1 MTVAAYSKKPHH
13 LDLVDQISR
22 TIPADYAHSRLL
34 LAIAQF
40 CRFDD
45 GVWMAWPSID
55 TLRQA
60 CGYSDSRN
68 VRLLLD
74 QLKKLGLISIFR
86 RYRASNIYVLHLT
99 KIKAFDPV
107 RAGLR
112 KAKRCIT
119 MSIKKLITAAKEWLK
134 RKKQMID
141 GEVYIN
147 HDDALAAAKAH
158 GKSVLA
164 QDKLAAANAA
174 LSRQP
179 QVVWSH
185 EGKRHYNG
193 PSPQAKKMI
202 VDSIQW
208 QLGNARKAGDSAKI
222 AKLTADLAA
231 AEAALLA

>member
-1 MTVAAYSKKPHH
+1 MAQQEYSNRPHH

-22 TIPADYAHSRLL
+22 TIPTDYAHSKLL
-34 LAIAQF
+34 LAIAQY

-158 GKSVLA
+158 GKMINSTTKTPA
-164 QDKLAAANAA
+164 TSKPSKQY
-174 LSRQP
+174 QP
-179 QVVWSH
+179 YS
-185 EGKRHYNG
+185 G
-193 PSPQAKKMI
+193 PSKRAIEQKIEVLTVTLLSAQAA
-202 VDSIQW
+202 
-208 QLGNARKAGDSAKI
+208 GNSAEI
-222 AKLTADLAA
+222 NRLSAELDA

>member
-1 MTVAAYSKKPHH
+1 MTVATYSKKPHH

-22 TIPADYAHSRLL
+22 TIPADYSHSRLL
-34 LAIAQF
+34 LAIAQY

-119 MSIKKLITAAKEWLK
+119 MSIKKLVTAAKEWLK

-158 GKSVLA
+158 GKAV
-164 QDKLAAANAA
+164 NASA
-174 LSRQP
+174 
-179 QVVWSH
+179 
-185 EGKRHYNG
+185 GKAPATSNPAKKTQHYNG

-202 VDSIQW
+202 LDSIQW
-208 QLGNARKAGDSAKI
+208 QLGNARKTGDSAKI
-222 AKLTADLAA
+222 AKLTAELAA

>member
-1 MTVAAYSKKPHH
+1 MTVATYSKKPHH

-34 LAIAQF
+34 LAIAQY

-119 MSIKKLITAAKEWLK
+119 MSIKKLVAAAKEWLK

-141 GEVYIN
+141 GEIYIN

-158 GKSVLA
+158 GKAV
-164 QDKLAAANAA
+164 NASA
-174 LSRQP
+174 GKASATSNPAKKP
-179 QVVWSH
+179 Q
-185 EGKRHYNG
+185 HYNG

-202 VDSIQW
+202 LDSIQW

-222 AKLTADLAA
+222 AKLTAELAA

>member
-1 MTVAAYSKKPHH
+1 MATPEYSNRPHH

-22 TIPADYAHSRLL
+22 CIPTDYAHSRLL

-40 CRFDD
+40 SRFDD

-99 KIKAFDPV
+99 KINAFDPV

-119 MSIKKLITAAKEWLK
+119 MSIKKLISAAKDWLK
-134 RKKQMID
+134 RKKKMTD

-147 HDDALAAAKAH
+147 HADALAAAKAH
-158 GKSVLA
+158 GKMVNSSAAKAPAKKA
-164 QDKLAAANAA
+164 QN
-174 LSRQP
+174 
-179 QVVWSH
+179 
-185 EGKRHYNG
+185 YNG

-202 VDSIQW
+202 LDSIQW
-208 QLGNARKAGDSAKI
+208 QLGNARKVGDSAKI
-222 AKLTADLAA
+222 TKLTAELAA

>member
-1 MTVAAYSKKPHH
+1 MTTAAYSKKPHH

-34 LAIAQF
+34 LAIAQY

-112 KAKRCIT
+112 KAQRCIT
-119 MSIKKLITAAKEWLK
+119 MSIKKLIAAAKEWLK

-158 GKSVLA
+158 GKAVLA

-174 LSRQP
+174 KSQKP
-179 QVVWSH
+179 EVHWSH
-185 EGKRHYNG
+185 HKNTH
-193 PSPQAKKMI
+193 SPRALKMI
-202 VDSIQW
+202 EDAIHA
-208 QLGNARKAGDSAKI
+208 QLTRAQAAGDTAEI
-222 AKLTADLAA
+222 DRLTAELADFA
-231 AEAALLA
+231 AER

>member
-1 MTVAAYSKKPHH
+1 MAPQEYSNRPHH

-45 GVWMAWPSID
+45 GVWMAWPSIN

-68 VRLLLD
+68 VRLLLE

-99 KIKAFDPV
+99 KITAFDPV

-112 KAKRCIT
+112 KAKHGIT

-134 RKKQMID
+134 RKRQMID
-141 GEVYIN
+141 GEVYID
-147 HDDALAAAKAH
+147 HADAMAAAKSH
-158 GKSVLA
+158 GKAV
-164 QDKLAAANAA
+164 NASTGKA
-174 LSRQP
+174 PATSNTTKKP
-179 QVVWSH
+179 Q
-185 EGKRHYNG
+185 HYSG

-222 AKLTADLAA
+222 AKLTAELAA